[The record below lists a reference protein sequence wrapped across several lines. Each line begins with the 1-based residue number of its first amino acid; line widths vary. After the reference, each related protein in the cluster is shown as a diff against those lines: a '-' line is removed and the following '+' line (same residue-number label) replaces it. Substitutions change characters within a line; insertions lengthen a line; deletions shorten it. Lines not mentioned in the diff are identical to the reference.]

1 MRVVGEGY
9 FKSLFRLVSICSI
22 MNESQ
27 ENLTGEEV
35 ENRSLEKVKELTN
48 GQD

>member
-1 MRVVGEGY
+1 
-9 FKSLFRLVSICSI
+9 